1 MDASARLVLCMCVL
15 LFVTQVR
22 SSYIPSKMNRT
33 INTIL
38 LQHYKNQR
46 MERYDGKPVFPRPL
60 FGKVQ
65 EVKKVFVGGILET
78 YNRLLNK
85 VLEQL
90 PTPGPKVDSS
100 DTIRNDLKYILKMVQ
115 DLRDNHF
122 KEQAKLVDELQSLH
136 NIPTDNKVI
145 QSKALGELPWLYEEA
160 SSMANHGRKTRRRRF
175 SQTNATKKL

>member
-38 LQHYKNQR
+38 LQHY
-46 MERYDGKPVFPRPL
+46 
-60 FGKVQ
+60 
-65 EVKKVFVGGILET
+65 VKKVFVGGILET